1 MDMRQLQHFIAVA
14 EEQNFTR
21 AAQRVHVV
29 QSALSSSIRSL
40 EEELGTS
47 LFHRNPRHV
56 SLTTTGEIMLGKARS
71 IVQTLRAAREAVA
84 EVEGVLTGTLSI
96 CSGLLQYLN
105 PYLDLVSLLARFR
118 QDHPGVD
125 ICFRQ
130 LPTEPALDQL
140 RHGDAEI
147 AFIIIPDPVPDG
159 LDARVLGTDRLAFVC
174 PQEHPFARRGTVA
187 AAELAGQAFIELNP
201 GWRIRSLARGYLTLA
216 RVEHRVTCEVN
227 EVSTLLD
234 LVDQGFGV
242 ALLPRRIAGR
252 QGEARAIVELSPPG
266 TVFDWGAAVLLD
278 RTRGE
283 PVLSAAARAF
293 MALLSSDLS
302 PPARSARPGR
312 RSGDDR
318 RQRRSDGA

>member
-56 SLTTTGEIMLGKARS
+56 SLTTTGEVMLDKARS
-71 IVQTLRAAREAVA
+71 IVQALRAAREAVA
-84 EVEGVLTGTLSI
+84 GVEGVLTGTLSI

-118 QDHPGVD
+118 QDHPGVE
-125 ICFRQ
+125 IHFCQ
-130 LPTEPALDQL
+130 QPNEPALDGL
-140 RHGDAEI
+140 RHGRAEI
-147 AFIIIPDPVPDG
+147 AFIMIPDPVPDG
-159 LDARVLGTDRLAFVC
+159 LDARVLGTDHLAFVC
-174 PQEHPFARRGTVA
+174 PQEHPFARRDTVA
-187 AAELAGQAFIELNP
+187 AAEMAGQSFVELNQE
-201 GWRIRSLARGYLTLA
+201 WAIRALVDGYFTRA

-227 EVSTLLD
+227 ELSTLLD
-234 LVDQGFGV
+234 LVDQGLGV

-252 QGEARAIVELSPPG
+252 HGGARAIVELSPPG
-266 TVFDWGAAVLLD
+266 TGFDWGAAVLLD
-278 RTRGE
+278 RPRGE

-293 MALLSSDLS
+293 MALLSSDPSL
-302 PPARSARPGR
+302 PARSARPRR
-312 RSGDDR
+312 RSAEDR
-318 RQRRSDGA
+318 RRPRSHGA